1 MDKEMEAM
9 ELEDGELDEVVGG
22 LGMYAAN
29 QNAAMNRSNGLFA
42 GQNKSAMNMSYE
54 SAQTRGATAFA
65 GQNKADNRFGAK
77 QNADA
82 RFGAKQNSGAR
93 FGNHRVKSVVNA
105 KTRKFK

>member
-1 MDKEMEAM
+1 MDKELETM

-22 LGMYAAN
+22 VSMYATN
-29 QNAAMNRSNGLFA
+29 QNAGMNRASGGLYGA
-42 GQNKSAMNMSYE
+42 HQNYSDMNMSG
-54 SAQTRGATAFA
+54 QTRGATAFA
-65 GQNKADNRFGAK
+65 GQNKAGNQFGAK

-93 FGNHRVKSVVNA
+93 FGNHRVKGVANA